1 MASSLTK
8 NVLME
13 KITDAIAA
21 LDANDND
28 KALNVLK
35 SVEQKKSRSSKS
47 ASGAPKEKRA
57 PTEFNNFIKKK
68 MDELKT
74 AGVGKDVRERLSM
87 ASQAWN
93 EYKVQNGIV
102 SQPKKSKNP
111 AQAPAEK
118 SKPMEKEEYP
128 EESEDEEEERE

>member
-1 MASSLTK
+1 
-8 NVLME
+8 ME
-13 KITDAIAA
+13 KINDAIAA
-21 LDANDND
+21 LDLKDNN
-28 KALNVLK
+28 KAMEVLK
-35 SVEQKKSRSSKS
+35 SVGQKKSRSSKG
-47 ASGAPKEKRA
+47 ASGPPKEKRA

-102 SQPKKSKNP
+102 TQPKKSKKP
-111 AQAPAEK
+111 AEQPAEK
-118 SKPMEKEEYP
+118 PKAMEKEDYP
-128 EESEDEEEERE
+128 EEESGSEEDEEKE